1 MTTPA
6 PYYTTVGPADP
17 KAAGRAK
24 VWASLAVV
32 TPLLAA
38 LATFGI
44 LSDDQAN
51 ALNGAITAGIGLM
64 TAFGFGFAAKKTN
77 EQVHNGTFQAPPA
90 VNVFDQ
96 LGQIKTQVDAT
107 VEHAQ
112 TAATQAVNTIQGVTA
127 MLPGGAFIN
136 SAVQSGPV
144 GDLIQWARDNTNG
157 Q

>member
-1 MTTPA
+1 MTT

-24 VWASLAVV
+24 VWASLAVI

-90 VNVFDQ
+90 TNVFDQ
-96 LGQIKTQVDAT
+96 LGEIKTQVDAT
-107 VEHAQ
+107 VDYAQ
-112 TAATQAVNTIQGVTA
+112 TQAQQAVTAIQGATA
-127 MLPGGAFIN
+127 MIPGGALVTG
-136 SAVQSGPV
+136 AVMSGPV
-144 GDLIQWARDNTNG
+144 GDLIQAMTDR
-157 Q
+157 QE